1 MNQWLYRS
9 VIKTLI
15 LLLIIIA
22 LFDSPVSAMPVSLN
36 VVDAQVR
43 DVLISLA
50 RLSNINLI
58 ADDSVDGKITLQIDN
73 VDVDTA
79 LELIIKTK
87 NLFCYKG
94 DDVLIVTAKAAAQQ
108 SFAQLYT
115 FKLQYIDPTIAQAAA
130 DTVLGGNQAIDLN
143 KATTANLLDGEI
155 NAQKLSSNAVK
166 KAENN
171 YNSSRRLNVDLT
183 TNTLC
188 FFGTDNEAAI
198 IRQLLKSIDVP
209 GNQVSLEAKII
220 AIEKT
225 AAKSLGI
232 EWSWSELPQYPDRSH
247 STEAVTKR
255 VVDAD
260 GKVAVVT
267 ERLPREAIE
276 RQAGNGVK
284 MGGIIQFGRGPEGY
298 PFEAYYTAKLN
309 ALLINGKANILAR
322 PNITT
327 INGNEAIINIG
338 GSVPV
343 PTTAVTNSTTTTSIE
358 YRDAGIILRYTP
370 RVNNDGFITAAVH
383 TEVSSPVYVADV
395 KAYRF
400 NKRSAH
406 TTVRLFD
413 GETMVI
419 GGLIG
424 SEESKSFSKI
434 PLLGDLPILGRFF
447 SSIKNS
453 KSESEIMIFLTAHIV
468 K

>member
-1 MNQWLYRS
+1 ML
-9 VIKTLI
+9 
-15 LLLIIIA
+15 
-22 LFDSPVSAMPVSLN
+22 
-36 VVDAQVR
+36 
-43 DVLISLA
+43 
-50 RLSNINLI
+50 
-58 ADDSVDGKITLQIDN
+58 
-73 VDVDTA
+73 
-79 LELIIKTK
+79 
-87 NLFCYKG
+87 
-94 DDVLIVTAKAAAQQ
+94 
-108 SFAQLYT
+108 
-115 FKLQYIDPTIAQAAA
+115 
-130 DTVLGGNQAIDLN
+130 
-143 KATTANLLDGEI
+143 
-155 NAQKLSSNAVK
+155 
-166 KAENN
+166 

-188 FFGTDNEAAI
+188 FFGTENEAAI
-198 IRQLLKSIDVP
+198 IRQLLKTIDVP

-232 EWSWSELPQYPDRSH
+232 EWAWSELPQYPDRSH
-247 STEAVTKR
+247 ETEAVTKR

-260 GKVAVVT
+260 GKVAIVT

-327 INGNEAIINIG
+327 INGHEAIINIG

-434 PLLGDLPILGRFF
+434 PVLGDLPILGRFF
-447 SSIKNS
+447 SSIKNA